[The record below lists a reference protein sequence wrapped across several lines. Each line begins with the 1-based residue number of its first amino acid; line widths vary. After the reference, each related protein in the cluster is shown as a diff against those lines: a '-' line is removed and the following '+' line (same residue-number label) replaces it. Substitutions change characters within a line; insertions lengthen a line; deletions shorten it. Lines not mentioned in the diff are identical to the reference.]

1 MTALRVTSS
10 APLFDSL
17 TGDVL
22 LKNKKHRDL
31 IQPFT
36 ERSQHVTQFM
46 KRVNP
51 HVALLIA
58 ELTEPAGPSATEPRA
73 ACLVATLET
82 AGALDSI
89 NQIRQ
94 SAGLQPLV
102 SYVLGMLPPPKELA
116 QYDSKIS
123 STTLRALDQRQ

>member
-1 MTALRVTSS
+1 MTR
-10 APLFDSL
+10 L
-17 TGDVL
+17 TGDAL

-36 ERSQHVTQFM
+36 ERSRHVTQFM
-46 KRVNP
+46 K
-51 HVALLIA
+51 HVKPNIALLIA
-58 ELTEPAGPSATEPRA
+58 ELTEPAGPSATEPNA
-73 ACLVATLET
+73 GCLVATQET
-82 AGALDSI
+82 AGALDGI

-94 SAGLQPLV
+94 SKGLQPLV

-123 STTLRALDQRQ
+123 STALRALDQGK